1 VLILGF
7 RDFEHRRAVTAMD
20 SFMYHNAVPQR
31 LAAYPYMVNPFHWH
45 GVVETADFF
54 ETVPVDSLAPEVKS
68 ESQGR
73 MFYKPEET
81 DASRAA
87 KASYLGRVYLDW
99 AVFPYVQVEKFSGG
113 YLANFQDLRYTFP
126 DQRGR
131 TPLEGYVVLSPEL
144 RVLDEG
150 MATRNAPTV
159 ESLERAGRQSRF

>member
-1 VLILGF
+1 MIDPF
-7 RDFEHRRAVTAMD
+7 R
-20 SFMYHNAVPQR
+20 
-31 LAAYPYMVNPFHWH
+31 WH
-45 GVVETADFF
+45 GVVETAGFF

-87 KASYLGRVYLDW
+87 KGSYLGRVYLDW

-113 YLANFQDLRYTFP
+113 YLAGFQDLRYTYP
-126 DQRGR
+126 DWRGR
-131 TPLEGYVVLSPEL
+131 TPLGGYVVLGPDL

-150 MATRNAPTV
+150 MNSKNSPTV
-159 ESLERAGRQSRF
+159 ESLERSPGE